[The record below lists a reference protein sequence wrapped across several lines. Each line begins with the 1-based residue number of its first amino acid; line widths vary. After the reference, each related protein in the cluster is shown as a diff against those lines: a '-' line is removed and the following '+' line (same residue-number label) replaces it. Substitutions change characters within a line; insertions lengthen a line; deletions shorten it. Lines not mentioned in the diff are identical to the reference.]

1 MLERI
6 LILRAGAIGDVVLS
20 YPVLFALRARRPD
33 AFLCLAG
40 RTEARLLAVAGGLAD
55 AERDIA
61 DAFFAPLFA
70 PAERAPCR
78 ELAEFVG
85 SFDRVASLLADP
97 DGALAQGLR
106 AHGARE
112 LVSFGGVRPGVHV
125 ARQIFAVLAPWG
137 ITEFPEGQAMI
148 ARALPCPEDAPP
160 CCAVV
165 HPGSGSAAKNWPAE
179 RFRAVIEHALAAGFA
194 VRVPCGEADAA
205 AVAAA
210 AGGTAAAVVRLPLV
224 ALAGL
229 LMRAALYV
237 GNDSGITHVAG
248 ALGAPTIAVF
258 GPSDPA
264 LWRPLGPNVRA
275 LRGPGGTF
283 PRLDRV
289 LAAAGVPGARGRKGL

>member
-1 MLERI
+1 MTERI

-40 RTEARLLAVAGGLAD
+40 RTEARLLALAGGLAD

-85 SFDRVASLLADP
+85 GFDRVVSLLGDP
-97 DGALAQGLR
+97 GGAIARALK
-106 AHGARE
+106 AHGARD
-112 LVSFGGVRPGVHV
+112 LVSFEGVRPGAHV
-125 ARQIFAVLAPWG
+125 ARQLFAVLAPWG
-137 ITEFPEGQAMI
+137 ITGFPEGQAMI
-148 ARALPCPEDAPP
+148 ARALPCPEDAPAG
-160 CCAVV
+160 CAVV

-179 RFRAVIEHALAAGFA
+179 RFRALIECALVAGFA
-194 VRVPCGEADAA
+194 VRVPCGEADAE

-210 AGGTAAAVVRLPLV
+210 TDGTAAEVVRLPLV

-229 LMRAALYV
+229 FMRAALYV

-248 ALGAPTIAVF
+248 AVGAPTVAVF

-264 LWRPLGPNVRA
+264 LWRPLGPRTCA
-275 LRGPGGTF
+275 LRGRGGRFPG
-283 PRLDRV
+283 LDRV
-289 LAAAGVPGARGRKGL
+289 LAAAGLGPGGKGL